1 MAKVKATEEQIAYAK
16 ILDFGMKCGLLALII
31 TFVIYVS
38 GILTP
43 YVPVNDLPKYW
54 GMSVHKY
61 LQATGIHPGWSWLW
75 LLGKGDFLTF
85 IAIAFLAGVTVVCYI
100 VIIPILFRKKDT
112 IYSVIALIEVLVL
125 VLAASGVLKAGGH

>member
-16 ILDFGMKCGLLALII
+16 VLDFGMKCGLLALII
-31 TFVIYVS
+31 TFLIYVS

-61 LQATGIHPGWSWLW
+61 LQATGIHPGWTWLW

-112 IYSVIALIEVLVL
+112 IYSVIAIIEVLVL

>member
-16 ILDFGMKCGLLALII
+16 VLDFGMKCGLLALII
-31 TFVIYVS
+31 TFLIYVS

-61 LQATGIHPGWSWLW
+61 LQATGIHPGWAWLW

>member
-16 ILDFGMKCGLLALII
+16 VLDFGMKCGLLALII
-31 TFVIYVS
+31 TFLIYVS